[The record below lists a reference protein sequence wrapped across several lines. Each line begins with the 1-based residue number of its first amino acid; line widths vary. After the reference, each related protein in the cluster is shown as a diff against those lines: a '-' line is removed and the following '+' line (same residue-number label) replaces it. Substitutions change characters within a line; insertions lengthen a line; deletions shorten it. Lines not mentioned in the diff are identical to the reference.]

1 MQNPNPSPRPRPRIA
16 QAPQPPQRPQAA
28 QGPDGPPSPPP
39 DIPRT
44 TEALEAL
51 ANQRAELK
59 NQLESVMDRR
69 EELADQLED
78 ADPAAR
84 TGLVERIQI
93 LDDRSGRLEREVL
106 LLDDAISAA
115 VASGLGQPE
124 PQEPMTTVHV
134 EEGVPR
140 EAVARFMMFE
150 ALGFVLLGVIFYKW
164 VMRRARE
171 GFGRSAPEDGRR
183 LDQLQN
189 SVDAIAVEVE
199 RISENQRYVTKALNE
214 GLQPEASQKARE
226 EVLIPRKGP

>member
-1 MQNPNPSPRPRPRIA
+1 MQTPTPRPQPRPQI
-16 QAPQPPQRPQAA
+16 PQRPQLA
-28 QGPDGPPSPPP
+28 QAPTPPPPP

-51 ANQRAELK
+51 ANQRHELK

-69 EELADQLED
+69 EELAGQLED

-84 TGLVERIQI
+84 VGLEERIRI

-106 LLDDAISAA
+106 LADDAISAA
-115 VASGLGQPE
+115 IAGGLGQPE
-124 PQEPMTTVHV
+124 PEEPMTTVHV
-134 EEGVPR
+134 MDEGVPR

-150 ALGFVLLGVIFYKW
+150 ALAFVLLGVIFYKW

-171 GFGRSAPEDGRR
+171 GFVRGSPEEGRR

-214 GLQPEASQKARE
+214 GLQPEAAQKARE
-226 EVLIPRKGP
+226 EVFIPRKGT